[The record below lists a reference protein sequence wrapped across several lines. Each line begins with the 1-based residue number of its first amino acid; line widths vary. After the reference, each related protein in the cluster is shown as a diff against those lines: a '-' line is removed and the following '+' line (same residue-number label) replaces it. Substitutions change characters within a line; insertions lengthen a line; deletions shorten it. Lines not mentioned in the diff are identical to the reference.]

1 MEGHP
6 GTLSHSI
13 CRILGTAGLGDA
25 GPKTMKGSSRSS
37 KSIASGKLLCGRNEC
52 PQTFNYG
59 ENEQAALKGKKNE
72 EPRTV
77 FPWMTFK
84 RKKRVKKKPK
94 HLQKRGKEVLTV
106 YRKMPSSQRAL
117 LALLTRQSF
126 EMSGANEMPFVITNL
141 NGDNSVFRANFVALP
156 KSRIVTKR
164 STVSAPKK
172 ALSLFKSY
180 SQSVSFFDAIRCRSC
195 QK

>member
-25 GPKTMKGSSRSS
+25 GLKTMKGSSRSS

-84 RKKRVKKKPK
+84 RKKRVKKKPQ
-94 HLQKRGKEVLTV
+94 HMQKRGKEVLTV

-117 LALLTRQSF
+117 LAVLTRQSF
-126 EMSGANEMPFVITNL
+126 EMSCANEMPFVITNL
-141 NGDNSVFRANFVALP
+141 NGDNSVFRVNFAALP
-156 KSRIVTKR
+156 KGRIVTQT
-164 STVSAPKK
+164 STVSAAKK

-180 SQSVSFFDAIRCRSC
+180 
-195 QK
+195 

>member
-25 GPKTMKGSSRSS
+25 GRKTMKGSSRSS

-52 PQTFNYG
+52 PQKFNYG
-59 ENEQAALKGKKNE
+59 NDEQAALKEKQNE
-72 EPRTV
+72 EQHTV

-84 RKKRVKKKPK
+84 RKKRVKKKPQ
-94 HLQKRGKEVLTV
+94 HMHKRGKEVLTV
-106 YRKMPSSQRAL
+106 YHKMPSSQRAL
-117 LALLTRQSF
+117 LAVLTRQSF
-126 EMSGANEMPFVITNL
+126 EMSCANEMPFVITNL
-141 NGDNSVFRANFVALP
+141 NGDNSVFRVNFAALS
-156 KSRIVTKR
+156 KSRIVTKT
-164 STVSAPKK
+164 STVSAAKK

-180 SQSVSFFDAIRCRSC
+180 
-195 QK
+195 